1 MNHTTENRILKITM
15 KNTVLFS
22 LLLFPYYSLFAQE
35 AISSKTL
42 LSEARKDI
50 VMLCSGKFAGRGYVN
65 EGHKKAAEYI
75 ARRFSQIG
83 LKPVNEGENPYF
95 QYFTLNLNIIRDA
108 SVSIDG
114 QSMQMGKDF
123 ILSPASPASSGTQT
137 LEDAGYGLTRDGLPM
152 GCALL
157 FMDGLPPEIAND
169 PAQKEKYKEYAS
181 LNGKISV
188 LEPLNPELLVVR
200 KKKLTA
206 SFSAEQ
212 GDFPVVECVE
222 DSLPEAPSQI
232 KWQTLAATENI
243 ETQNVIGKITG
254 TIKDTFIVISAHY
267 DHLGQVG
274 EAVFTGAND
283 NASGIALLLSLA
295 EHFAKNPPKYS
306 LLFIAFGA
314 EETGLIGSK
323 YYVEKDPIIPLKK
336 MRFMLNLDLMGN
348 GTEGIMAVGGV
359 ENTKEFELL
368 TQLNQTSQAVPI
380 VKSRKNAPNSDH
392 YFFLLNG
399 VKGFFIYTMGGPQWY
414 HDVFDTPENLELSKY
429 PELRNLFIQFIG
441 GL

>member
-1 MNHTTENRILKITM
+1 M
-15 KNTVLFS
+15 KKNILFS
-22 LLLFPYYSLFAQE
+22 LLLLTEISLIAQE
-35 AISSKTL
+35 SLSSKAL
-42 LSEARKDI
+42 LASARKD
-50 VMLCSGKFAGRGYVN
+50 VALLCSGKFAGRGYVKN
-65 EGHKKAAEYI
+65 GHTIAADYI
-75 ARRFSQIG
+75 ARRFRQIG
-83 LKPVNEGENPYF
+83 VKPLNNGENPYF
-95 QYFTLNLNIIRDA
+95 QYFTLNLNIIQEA
-108 SVSIDG
+108 AVSING

-123 ILSPASPASSGTQT
+123 ILSPSSPSSSGTQS
-137 LEDAGYGLTRDGLPM
+137 LEDAGYGLTAEGLPM

-157 FMDGLPPEIAND
+157 FRDGLPPEIAGD
-169 PAQKEKYKEYAS
+169 PAQKEKYKDYAS

-188 LEPLNPELLVVR
+188 LEPLKPELLMVK

-212 GDFPVVECVE
+212 DAFPVVECVE
-222 DSLPEAPSQI
+222 DSLPEDPVQV
-232 KWQTLAATENI
+232 KWETLAATENI

-283 NASGIALLLSLA
+283 NASGIALMLSLA
-295 EHFAKNPPKYS
+295 EHFAQKPPKYS

-314 EETGLIGSK
+314 EETGLMGSK
-323 YYVEKDPIIPLKK
+323 YYVEKDPVIPLKQ

-348 GTEGIMAVGGV
+348 GTDGIMAVGGV
-359 ENTKEFELL
+359 ENTKEFEML
-368 TQLNQTSQAVPI
+368 TRLNETEKAVPI

-392 YFFLLNG
+392 YFFLVNG

-414 HDVFDTPENLELSKY
+414 HDVFDTPENLEFSRY
-429 PELRNLFIQFIG
+429 PELRSLFIHFIEG
-441 GL
+441 I